1 MANTMDLNSL
11 FGALSSADSVAGIA
25 KAAGVSEKDVQ
36 SVMASALPSM
46 LSGAQLQASNEDTL
60 ESFAKALSK
69 HSKTD
74 TSDLGSF
81 FGKVDVEDGT
91 KILGHLLGADQEAVT
106 KTAAT
111 RAGLGSNKT
120 LLIMAML
127 APLLL
132 GKLGQGTNASSAS
145 ATPSLVSG
153 LVGSMLGGGSSGG
166 SLLGS
171 LLGGGS
177 GSSSSS
183 LLGSMLGGGSSSSSG
198 SLLGSMLGGSSY
210 QQPSYQQQ
218 YYQQAQQVQQ
228 QPQTISL
235 TQEQY
240 EMLLQQLQAQ
250 QTAQSVQSAQP
261 VNPSISLGTQSS
273 AGHQFQPASGQSA
286 QSSSGGG
293 LLSGLMSLLKSTP
306 EEEEK

>member
-1 MANTMDLNSL
+1 MDLNSL
-11 FGALSSADSVAGIA
+11 FSALSSADSVSGIA
-25 KAAGVSEKDVQ
+25 KAAGVSESEVQ

-46 LSGAQLQASNEDTL
+46 LSGAQMQAAGPDTI

-81 FGKVDVEDGT
+81 FGKVDVEDGN

-120 LLIMAML
+120 MLIMALL

-132 GKLGQGTNASSAS
+132 GKLGQGTNASAASAS
-145 ATPSLVSG
+145 PSLISS
-153 LVGSMLGGGSSGG
+153 LVGSMLGGGSSNAGMGG

-177 GSSSSS
+177 SSSGMGGS
-183 LLGSMLGGGSSSSSG
+183 LLGSMLGGGSS
-198 SLLGSMLGGSSY
+198 Y
-210 QQPSYQQQ
+210 QQPVYQQPV
-218 YYQQAQQVQQ
+218 QQAQP

-240 EMLLQQLQAQ
+240 QALLQQLQAQ
-250 QTAQSVQSAQP
+250 QSVQPQPQAQP
-261 VNPSISLGTQSS
+261 VNPSINLGQTSG
-273 AGHQFQPASGQSA
+273 GHQFQPASGQSQ

-293 LLSGLMSLLKSTP
+293 LLGGLMSLLRSNPDEK
-306 EEEEK
+306 EE